1 MSRKAGNI
9 AEDRAVRFLL
19 QNGFRVIERNF
30 YSRFGEV
37 DIIALKDEV
46 LHFIEVKSG
55 KGEPIYKIT
64 PSKLSKIR
72 KTIQFYLNKTKLDF
86 DYCIDGVIIKGDD
99 IELFENIGW

>member
-1 MSRKAGNI
+1 LSRKAGNI